1 MFHFFTLYSDTIDST
16 YYKYFFLSESP
27 PSDIVAQAQ
36 WSTTPLGRI
45 CTSRRPLS
53 HTAVEAPGHNL
64 QFLQK
69 KVKEMQKADSQ
80 FVLVFP
86 QSVLILG
93 Q

>member
-16 YYKYFFLSESP
+16 YYKYFFLSESA

-36 WSTTPLGRI
+36 WSTTPLGRR
-45 CTSRRPLS
+45 CTSRRPQS

-64 QFLQK
+64 Q
-69 KVKEMQKADSQ
+69 KVVNQ

-86 QSVLILG
+86 KLNVFQSLG
-93 Q
+93 QKGVLREF